1 MILKSVITSF
11 CLHDGKSL
19 LVKVGRITNARKF
32 VRLHLFIQ
40 VVPCSLHIA
49 LRYIKYGQSHK
60 SPKWF
65 A

>member
-1 MILKSVITSF
+1 MILKSFITSF
-11 CLHDGKSL
+11 RLPDGKSL
-19 LVKVGRITNARKF
+19 RVKVGRLVNARKF

-40 VVPCSLHIA
+40 VVPCSLHLE
-49 LRYIKYGQSHK
+49 LRSIKYDQSHK